1 MPSPAEAAGK
11 AKTDSSRAPSS
22 AARLASLRIKNL
34 ALVDDLTWE
43 LTPGFVAVT
52 GETGAG
58 KSVILGALKLLLGE
72 RADKTLIRTGAESC
86 TVEGVFQLSPRGVQD
101 CDRQLE
107 ELGLE
112 PCEEGQLL
120 IRRSFT
126 ASGTNKQFVNGSP
139 ATLVAL
145 KTIAGG
151 LVDLHGPHDHQSLL
165 LPDKQLA
172 LLDAFARAGGARSAY
187 ESEWQKLQALRAES
201 EALSGGSMEREL
213 DLLRHQVGEI
223 RQADPQPGEDAEVAA
238 RYTVAANARRLI
250 ELASGVAAE
259 LTESEPSILARL
271 GETSRQLREL
281 ARLDPTGTAAFQSS
295 HESAVVE
302 LEDLARNLGHY
313 AERLDLDPEQLA
325 ALEERHTLL
334 QSLKRKYG
342 GTLEAALDFASE
354 AEARLHKLEHRGAE
368 LERLEK
374 EQRTCETELRRRGQA
389 LSALRQ
395 KAAPELSAAVAG
407 QLRDLGFKKS
417 EFDIRLLPLETPG
430 QHGLE
435 SVELV
440 FAPQA
445 RGFEHVEFLFA
456 PNPGEPAKPLRSIA
470 SSGEISRVMLAV
482 KSALADHDAVPLLV
496 FDEIDANVGGEI
508 ASRVGARMQSLGRG
522 RQVLCIT
529 HLPQVAAQA
538 AAHFAVEKEFVGD
551 RTVSRLRSL
560 EGKAR
565 EQELARMLGGANA
578 TSLALAREMLQSQ
591 NKAT

>member
-1 MPSPAEAAGK
+1 MASSVEARPKGKSESSRPAE
-11 AKTDSSRAPSS
+11 P
-22 AARLASLRIKNL
+22 ARLASLRIKNL

-43 LTPGFVAVT
+43 LAPGFVAVT

-72 RADKTLIRTGAESC
+72 RADKALIRTGAETC
-86 TVEGVFQLSPRGVQD
+86 TVEGVFALGPAAVKE
-101 CDRQLE
+101 CDAQLE

-112 PCEEGQLL
+112 PCEDGQLL

-139 ATLVAL
+139 ATLAAL
-145 KTIAGG
+145 KSIAGG

-172 LLDAFARAGGARSAY
+172 LLDAFARAGGARAAY
-187 ESEWQKLQALRAES
+187 ETEWRKLQEIRAET

-213 DLLRHQVGEI
+213 DLLRHQVREI
-223 RQADPQPGEDAEVAA
+223 READPQTGEDAEVAS

-271 GETSRQLREL
+271 AEASRQLREL
-281 ARLDPTGTAAFQSS
+281 ARLDPAGAQAFQTS
-295 HESAVVE
+295 HETAVVE
-302 LEDLARNLGHY
+302 LEELARNLTHY

-325 ALEERHTLL
+325 ALEERHTQLL
-334 QSLKRKYG
+334 ALKRKYG
-342 GTLEAALDFASE
+342 GSIEAALAFAAE
-354 AEARLHKLEHRGAE
+354 AEAKLHKLEHRGAE
-368 LERLEK
+368 LERLEQA
-374 EQRTCETELRRRGQA
+374 ERACADALRQRGQA
-389 LSALRQ
+389 LSALRL

-417 EFDIRLLPLETPG
+417 EFDIRLVTLDAPG
-430 QHGLE
+430 AHGLE

-445 RGFEHVEFLFA
+445 RGFENVEFLFA

-508 ASRVGARMQSLGRG
+508 ASRVGARMQALGRG

-529 HLPQVAAQA
+529 HLPQVASQA
-538 AAHFAVEKEFVGD
+538 AAHFAVEKEFVDD
-551 RTVSRLRSL
+551 RTVSRLRAL
-560 EGKAR
+560 DGKAR
-565 EQELARMLGGANA
+565 EQEIARMLGGANA
-578 TSLALAREMLQSQ
+578 SSLALAREMLQNQ
-591 NKAT
+591 NKVR

>member
-1 MPSPAEAAGK
+1 MSSPTEARGKGKTEGAGPS
-11 AKTDSSRAPSS
+11 D

-43 LTPGFVAVT
+43 LSPGFVAVT

-72 RADKTLIRTGAESC
+72 RAEKALIRTGAEAC
-86 TVEGVFQLSPRGVQD
+86 TVEGVFLLSAAGAAECDAQLA
-101 CDRQLE
+101 

-112 PCEEGQLL
+112 PCEDGQLL
-120 IRRSFT
+120 IKRSFT

-145 KTIAGG
+145 KAIAGG

-165 LPDKQLA
+165 LPEKQLG
-172 LLDAFARAGGARSAY
+172 LLDAYARAGGARSHY
-187 ESEWQKLQALRAES
+187 ESEWQKLQALRAEAES
-201 EALSGGSMEREL
+201 LSGGSMEREL
-213 DLLRHQVGEI
+213 DLLRHQVREI
-223 RQADPQPGEDAEVAA
+223 REAEPKAGEDAEVAS

-259 LTESEPSILARL
+259 LVESEPSILARL
-271 GETSRQLREL
+271 GEASRQLREL
-281 ARLDPTGTAAFQSS
+281 ARLDPAGAAAFQTS

-302 LEDLARNLGHY
+302 LEDLARNLTHY

-334 QSLKRKYG
+334 QALKRKYG
-342 GTLEAALDFASE
+342 GSLESALEFAE
-354 AEARLHKLEHRGAE
+354 GAEAKLHKLEHRGAE

-374 EQRTCETELRRRGQA
+374 EQRKCEAELRRRGQA

-417 EFDIRLLPLETPG
+417 EFEIRLVALDAPG
-430 QHGLE
+430 AHGME
-435 SVELV
+435 SVQLV
-440 FAPQA
+440 FSPQA
-445 RGFEHVEFLFA
+445 RGFEQVEFLFA

-508 ASRVGARMQSLGRG
+508 ASRVGARMQALGRG

-538 AAHFAVEKEFVGD
+538 AAHFAVEKEFVGE
-551 RTVSRLRSL
+551 RTFSRLRVL
-560 EGKAR
+560 EGKDRA
-565 EQELARMLGGANA
+565 QELARMLGGANA
-578 TSLALAREMLQSQ
+578 SSLALAREMLESQS
-591 NKAT
+591 KVR